1 MEKNKCC
8 DSAEQYKVNIVY
20 GEKTLFD
27 CMVNVIR
34 RLLVKSAENQKGQ

>member
-20 GEKTLFD
+20 GENALVD
-27 CMVNVIR
+27 CLVKVIR
-34 RLLVKSAENQKGQ
+34 RLLIQAAGTEKGQ